1 MYPHPVNGS
10 TCQTLYPDPSSC
22 LPNHWLRCSPW
33 LYCSKST
40 IVYIFI
46 FGCSIPVRSDC
57 HDVLTSISCVYRL
70 LWPNH
75 VTSDMSMLAW
85 NVSEWFYD
93 ILESSQ
99 SVSFLMFRHLIMIS
113 NLSVKWI
120 GFTRE
125 CHGNWIFNKKSLI
138 VNINWSKTIVK
149 DKFSCTGQKKHTIIY
164 Y

>member
-1 MYPHPVNGS
+1 MLHRRQDKCTRTLSTEAHAKRYTPIHP
-10 TCQTLYPDPSSC
+10 PC
-22 LPNHWLRCSPW
+22 LPNQWLRCSPW

-99 SVSFLMFRHLIMIS
+99 CVSFLLFRYLIMIY

-120 GFTRE
+120 DFTRI
-125 CHGNWIFNKKSLI
+125 CHENWIFNKEFDTKYKLE
-138 VNINWSKTIVK
+138 
-149 DKFSCTGQKKHTIIY
+149 
-164 Y
+164 